1 MSPWALLR
9 DAARRSYAL
18 RGVTVRVLVLAVV
31 LSVVTVPV
39 VSWLARVSAAAAGVQ
54 ALTHQNVVHV
64 LTTPGSV
71 VLLVVLA
78 VVVGVVVLV
87 QHGAFVAV
95 AWRADQGGPV
105 TLRGVLHDL
114 GRAARGLRS
123 PQLALF
129 LVYAVVLV
137 PLGGL
142 GTAALLV
149 RGVAIPDFVI
159 AELLKFR
166 GGLLVYVVF
175 LAAVLWTNLRLVLTT
190 TFLVEDRGTVA
201 AAMRASWRAT
211 RGATLRMLVLLVPV
225 GLAALVVAG
234 AAAAL
239 VLVPTRVVDA
249 HAPGAAAVVAGV
261 GLAAVQVLAVVLAGA
276 VAATVAHVLVAVA
289 RERRPGRTR
298 LDGAATP
305 SLVPSSVG
313 AGKVTPGPVRAVLT
327 AGAVLGA
334 LALVA
339 TNTLAVSSVTEH
351 LPGVVAH
358 RGHPAAAVENSIPSL
373 EAAAALGVDYVELDV
388 LQAADGGLVVFHD
401 TTLRR
406 LAGSGRAVAD
416 LTLDELTATTIRQGG
431 REATIP
437 SLRDFVR
444 RAKELDQPLLVELKL
459 HGRETASYVPDVVAL
474 LREEG
479 VADEYLV
486 QAIYPELADAV
497 SAAAPEVEVGYVV
510 PLVRGVREVPDVDF
524 LAVEQSSLGPRTRA
538 VARAAG
544 VDLLVW
550 TVNDAAGLRAV
561 LRAGDVDAVITSEP
575 ETAVRVRGEVEAE
588 TGVAPRLEH
597 RVRETLRW

>member
-9 DAARRSYAL
+9 DAVRRSYAL
-18 RGVTVRVLVLAVV
+18 RGVTARVLVLAVA
-31 LSVVTVPV
+31 LSAVTVPV

-95 AWRADQGGPV
+95 AWRADQGDPV
-105 TLRGVLHDL
+105 TLRAVLHDL

-149 RGVAIPDFVI
+149 RGVAIPDFVV

-166 GGLLVYVVF
+166 GGLLVYVAF
-175 LAAVLWTNLRLVLTT
+175 LTALLWANLRLVLTT

-211 RGATLRMLVLLVPV
+211 RRATLRLLVLLVPV

-234 AAAAL
+234 AAAGL
-239 VLVPTRVVDA
+239 VLVPTRVADA
-249 HAPGAAAVVAGV
+249 QAPGAAAVVAGI
-261 GLAAVQVLAVVLAGA
+261 GLAVVQVLAVVLAGT
-276 VAATVAHVLVAVA
+276 VAATMAHVLVAVA
-289 RERRPGRTR
+289 RERRPGPTR
-298 LDGAATP
+298 LDGATTT
-305 SLVPSSVG
+305 LVPPPVVPG
-313 AGKVTPGPVRAVLT
+313 DVTPGPVRAVLT

-339 TNTLAVSSVTEH
+339 TNALAVSRVTEH

-431 REATIP
+431 RVATIP

-497 SAAAPEVEVGYVV
+497 SAAAPEIEVGYVV

-561 LRAGDVDAVITSEP
+561 LRAGDVDAVITSAP
-575 ETAVRVRGEVEAE
+575 ETAVRVRSEVEAE

>member
-9 DAARRSYAL
+9 DAARRAYAL
-18 RGVTVRVLVLAVV
+18 RAVTVRVLVLGVA
-31 LSVVTVPV
+31 LTAVTVPV
-39 VSWLARVSAAAAGVQ
+39 VSWLARASAAAAGVQ

-149 RGVAIPDFVI
+149 RGIAIPDFVV

-166 GGLLVYVVF
+166 GGLLVYVAF

-211 RGATLRMLVLLVPV
+211 RGATLRVLVLLVPV

-234 AAAAL
+234 AAAGL
-239 VLVPTRVVDA
+239 VVVPTRVADA

-261 GLAAVQVLAVVLAGA
+261 GLALVQVLAVVLAGA

-289 RERRPGRTR
+289 GERRPAR
-298 LDGAATP
+298 LDGAAATP
-305 SLVPSSVG
+305 PVPSPVG
-313 AGKVTPGPVRAVLT
+313 VGDAVVSPGPGRAVLT
-327 AGAVLGA
+327 VGAVLGA

-339 TNTLAVSSVTEH
+339 TNTLAVSQLPEH

-497 SAAAPEVEVGYVV
+497 SAAAPEIEVGYVI

-561 LRAGDVDAVITSEP
+561 LRAGDVDAVITSAP
-575 ETAVRVRGEVEAE
+575 EAAVRVRGEVEAE